1 MKINENKGNQFDYQ
15 KALENTKVVPIKVED
30 EMKKSFISYAMA
42 VNVSRAIPDVRDGLK
57 PVHRRIL
64 YAMGEL
70 NLSNDKPYR
79 KCARIVGDV
88 LGKYHPHGDSAVYDA
103 LVRLAQD
110 FSINEPLV
118 EGQGNFGSVDGD
130 PPAAQRYTEARLSK
144 IASEM
149 LRDIDKN
156 TVDYYPNFDE
166 TLEQPVVLPARFPN
180 LLVNGSDGIAVGMAT
195 NIPPHNLREVINGV
209 IATIDNPEITVD
221 ELMQIIPAPDYPTG
235 GILMGRAAIRQA
247 YRTGHGGIIIRAK
260 TDIEEFNNGTRS
272 RIVVTELPYQVNK
285 ARLIESIADMVKT
298 KRLEGISDI
307 HEESDRTGM
316 RIVIDVKRDANA
328 QVVLNSLF
336 KHTQLQISNGINFL
350 ALSGGEP
357 KVLNLK
363 EMIEQYVAHQFEVVL
378 RKTKYDLEKAED
390 KHHIL
395 LGLVI
400 AQNNIDRVIQIIKQS
415 ADKQTAK
422 ITLMDEFN
430 LSDKQA
436 NAILEMRLHRLTSLE
451 VESLKNEL
459 DELTKYIAE
468 LKDIISSPARVGQ
481 IIKDDLTVVS
491 EKYGTDRKTEISM
504 DYDGDINI
512 ADLIEKEDVVISM
525 THFGYVKRI
534 PVAEYKAQRRGG
546 KGVTAHKTK
555 EEDFVENMFVCNTH
569 DDLMFFTNK
578 GKVFTIK
585 AFEVPEAQKTAKG
598 RAIVNLLQVT
608 EGEKVTAVIPVE
620 SLENGYLLLATKNG
634 LIKKTDLKEFE
645 SIRKVGK
652 ICISLVDDDE
662 LISVSLTAGDNEI
675 LVASH
680 FGKCI
685 RFAEED
691 IRPMGREAQGVRSI
705 KLEDGDHVT
714 DMVVIKEG
722 YDVLTI
728 SENGFGK
735 ISDVSDY
742 RLQARAGKGIKAGV
756 FNKKTGNLVNLKL
769 VAPDED
775 IMLIAD
781 NGVIIRVQANEI
793 SKIGRDTLGVRI
805 MKFKDEAK
813 VVCVATTAHE
823 DSDSEADAEGDSIG
837 EEQA

>member
-15 KALENTKVVPIKVED
+15 KALENTKIVPIKVED

-130 PPAAQRYTEARLSK
+130 PPAAQRYTEAKLSK

-195 NIPPHNLREVINGV
+195 NIPPHNLKEVINGV
-209 IATIDNPEITVD
+209 IATIDNPEISVD

-363 EMIEQYVAHQFEVVL
+363 EIIEQYVAHQFEVVI

-395 LGLVI
+395 QGLVI

-481 IIKDDLTVVS
+481 IIKDDLTVIS
-491 EKYGTDRKTEISM
+491 EKYGCDRKTEISM

-823 DSDSEADAEGDSIG
+823 DAEGDSIG
-837 EEQA
+837 EEGSAE